1 MSPRRFVVRTRHR
14 CNRIKPPCW
23 TALRAMRD
31 KGGALNG
38 LCDRNRGVRNRGV
51 KNDGLV
57 IGYDNGL
64 RWHCS
69 ECKREFIMVLRFF
82 VSALAAYAVLGS
94 GQIRAQESL
103 VSYKSLAP
111 EIALELAQAALANCQ
126 QRGYQ
131 VAIAVVDRFG
141 VIQVVLRDRY
151 AGPHTPATASGKAWT
166 AATFRSSTSNL
177 FAISQPGMMQAG
189 IRNLPGA
196 VIIGGGLVVES
207 GGSLV
212 GAIGVSGAPGGD
224 ADEACA
230 KAGIEAI
237 QSKLDF

>member
-1 MSPRRFVVRTRHR
+1 M
-14 CNRIKPPCW
+14 
-23 TALRAMRD
+23 
-31 KGGALNG
+31 
-38 LCDRNRGVRNRGV
+38 CDRIVAQ
-51 KNDGLV
+51 KNDCLV
-57 IGYDNGL
+57 VGRDNGL
-64 RWHCS
+64 PSHCS

-94 GQIRAQESL
+94 GQMRAQESL

-111 EIALELAQAALANCQ
+111 GIALELAQAALANCQ

-166 AATFRSSTSNL
+166 AATFRNSTSNL
-177 FAISQPGMMQAG
+177 FTISQPGMMQAG

>member
-1 MSPRRFVVRTRHR
+1 MGIRH
-14 CNRIKPPCW
+14 
-23 TALRAMRD
+23 LM
-31 KGGALNG
+31 
-38 LCDRNRGVRNRGV
+38 
-51 KNDGLV
+51 
-57 IGYDNGL
+57 
-64 RWHCS
+64 
-69 ECKREFIMVLRFF
+69 
-82 VSALAAYAVLGS
+82 SALTIYALAGS
-94 GQIRAQESL
+94 VQAGAQESL
-103 VSYKSLAP
+103 VTHKSLAP
-111 EIALELAQAALANCQ
+111 GMALELAQAALADCQ
-126 QRGYQ
+126 KRGYQ
-131 VAIAVVDRFG
+131 AAVAVVDRFG

-166 AATFRSSTSNL
+166 AATFRNSTTNL
-177 FAISQPGMMQAG
+177 LAISQPGMMQAG

-196 VIIGGGLVVES
+196 VIIGGGLVVEA

>member
-1 MSPRRFVVRTRHR
+1 MDSKWFVLLTAAFALLIS
-14 CNRIKPPCW
+14 NPC
-23 TALRAMRD
+23 
-31 KGGALNG
+31 
-38 LCDRNRGVRNRGV
+38 
-51 KNDGLV
+51 
-57 IGYDNGL
+57 
-64 RWHCS
+64 
-69 ECKREFIMVLRFF
+69 
-82 VSALAAYAVLGS
+82 
-94 GQIRAQESL
+94 RAQESL
-103 VSYKSLAP
+103 VSYKSLGP
-111 EIALELAQAALANCQ
+111 PIALELAQAALVNCQ

-131 VAIAVVDRFG
+131 VAVAVVDRFG
-141 VIQVVLRDRY
+141 VVQVILRDRY

-189 IRNLPGA
+189 IRDLPGA

>member
-1 MSPRRFVVRTRHR
+1 MNSKGFVH
-14 CNRIKPPCW
+14 
-23 TALRAMRD
+23 L
-31 KGGALNG
+31 
-38 LCDRNRGVRNRGV
+38 
-51 KNDGLV
+51 
-57 IGYDNGL
+57 
-64 RWHCS
+64 
-69 ECKREFIMVLRFF
+69 
-82 VSALAAYAVLGS
+82 LAGFAVLIS
-94 GQIRAQESL
+94 TPCSAQDSL
-103 VSYKSLAP
+103 VTYKSLAP
-111 EIALELAQAALANCQ
+111 GIALELAQSALANCQ

-141 VIQVVLRDRY
+141 VTQVVLRDRY
-151 AGPHTPATASGKAWT
+151 AGAHTPTTASGKAWT

-224 ADEACA
+224 ADEICA

>member
-1 MSPRRFVVRTRHR
+1 MDIRYLAS
-14 CNRIKPPCW
+14 
-23 TALRAMRD
+23 
-31 KGGALNG
+31 
-38 LCDRNRGVRNRGV
+38 
-51 KNDGLV
+51 GLV
-57 IGYDNGL
+57 IYTL
-64 RWHCS
+64 
-69 ECKREFIMVLRFF
+69 M
-82 VSALAAYAVLGS
+82 GS
-94 GQIRAQESL
+94 VQTGAQESL
-103 VSYKSLAP
+103 VNYKSLAP
-111 EIALELAQAALANCQ
+111 GIALELAQAALANCQ

-131 VAIAVVDRFG
+131 VTVAVVDRFG

-166 AATFRSSTSNL
+166 AATFRNSTGNL

>member
-1 MSPRRFVVRTRHR
+1 MMVARF
-14 CNRIKPPCW
+14 
-23 TALRAMRD
+23 LMR
-31 KGGALNG
+31 
-38 LCDRNRGVRNRGV
+38 V
-51 KNDGLV
+51 
-57 IGYDNGL
+57 
-64 RWHCS
+64 
-69 ECKREFIMVLRFF
+69 
-82 VSALAAYAVLGS
+82 LAAYAVVGS
-94 GQIRAQESL
+94 GQVRAQESL
-103 VSYKSLAP
+103 VNYKSLSPAM
-111 EIALELAQAALANCQ
+111 ALELAQAALANCQ
-126 QRGYQ
+126 QRGFQ
-131 VAIAVVDRFG
+131 VAIAVVDRSG
-141 VIQVVLRDRY
+141 VIQAVLRDRY

-166 AATFRSSTSNL
+166 AATFRNSTSNL